1 MKMKNAEPTL
11 ESIEDYDGKES
22 TEKRMTV
29 WIVILSG
36 LLIGAVYG
44 IIQANSSVSDD
55 LGISHAAD
63 TGMYKH

>member
-1 MKMKNAEPTL
+1 MAMKNQEPTL
-11 ESIEDYDGKES
+11 ETIEDYRGKES
-22 TEKRMTV
+22 KEKRMTV

-44 IIQANSSVSDD
+44 IINANSSVSDN
-55 LGISHAAD
+55 LGVSHT